1 VRLKNDFKP
10 QSKPLNTIAVMKKI
24 LPLLLAVIAF
34 SSSSQ
39 AALVSY
45 NATPTIGTSNTFFNF
60 SVFNSDL
67 GTLTAVDLLLNSSV
81 AGGSVSI
88 DTTSSGESATLNS
101 LTSYVRTSGTG
112 LTQQNT
118 TPITL
123 SLSPSLAYTVPNSST
138 QLFSVTGSPSFI
150 PSTQT
155 YSINSANW
163 SSYMASGGS
172 GNTPNFTGRAFT
184 TFNITSDVQP
194 ATINSLFT
202 AASNYTL
209 RYTYTPTPSG
219 VPEPSQV
226 AASLLV
232 IGGLGI
238 YFLRRRRKVSTL

>member
-1 VRLKNDFKP
+1 
-10 QSKPLNTIAVMKKI
+10 MKKI
-24 LPLLLAVIAF
+24 LSLLLAAIAF

-45 NATPTIGTSNTFFNF
+45 NATPTIGTSNTTFNF
-60 SVFNSDL
+60 SLFNSDL

-81 AGGSVSI
+81 AGGSVSVN
-88 DTTSSGESATLNS
+88 TNTSEEEATLNS
-101 LTSYVRTSGTG
+101 LTSHIRTFGTG

-123 SLSPSLAYTVPNSST
+123 SLNPGLPYTVPAFST
-138 QLFSVTGSPSFI
+138 QSFSVTGSPSLI
-150 PSTQT
+150 PSAQT
-155 YSINSANW
+155 YSISSLDW

-172 GNTPNFTGRAFT
+172 GNTPNFTGRTFT
-184 TFNITSDVQP
+184 TFNIISDVQP
-194 ATINSLFT
+194 ITSNSLYT
-202 AASNYTL
+202 AASSYTL

-232 IGGLGI
+232 VGGLGI
-238 YFLRRRRKVSTL
+238 YFLRRRRKVAAL